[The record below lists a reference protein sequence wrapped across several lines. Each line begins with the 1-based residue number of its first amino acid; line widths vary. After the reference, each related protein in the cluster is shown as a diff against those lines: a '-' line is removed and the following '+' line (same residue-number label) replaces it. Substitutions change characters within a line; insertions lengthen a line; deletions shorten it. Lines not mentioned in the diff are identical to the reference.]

1 MIIIN
6 LHCSIW
12 IIRLRC
18 KWVTYCFFMHHTEN
32 IRKSSIKF
40 LYCCQMIWVNFRFR
54 LSFFFIFIIISFR
67 GSLTAICLSENV
79 HVLQIH
85 TSIRSIF
92 WSIFSKIQCT
102 YLHAD
107 YKKKNF
113 GRRHITSV
121 VISTWFPASTWSYC
135 LHIVSQLLTG
145 QRPFSIIIT

>member
-54 LSFFFIFIIISFR
+54 LSFFFYIHNYLIQRQFDRDMFIWKCSCFTDTYIYQKYLLVNIFKNSMYIF
-67 GSLTAICLSENV
+67 TCW
-79 HVLQIH
+79 LQ
-85 TSIRSIF
+85 
-92 WSIFSKIQCT
+92 
-102 YLHAD
+102 
-107 YKKKNF
+107 KKNF